1 MRPLLIGRLAR
12 WRRCLGGWRWVEA
25 EPFLISTG
33 FGSSFRN
40 ISAVEVP
47 LTSSDGR
54 QSHPIPV
61 TCQSHTHP
69 LLPLHPPPPPQGHLP
84 ALTAQEPIRVLEI
97 ATLAPEA
104 PRAQTSQLP
113 ASNHPAPNSNFFFF
127 RPSPRHLTAS
137 IFNSHFFFSFSN
149 RHFRIEI
156 INRIHSFFQKSFYVC
171 MIQLLSRRLD

>member
-12 WRRCLGGWRWVEA
+12 WRCCLEGWRWVEA

-137 IFNSHFFFSFSN
+137 IFNSHFFFLFQIAIFELKLSIVFI
-149 RHFRIEI
+149 HF
-156 INRIHSFFQKSFYVC
+156 FKSHF
-171 MIQLLSRRLD
+171 MFA